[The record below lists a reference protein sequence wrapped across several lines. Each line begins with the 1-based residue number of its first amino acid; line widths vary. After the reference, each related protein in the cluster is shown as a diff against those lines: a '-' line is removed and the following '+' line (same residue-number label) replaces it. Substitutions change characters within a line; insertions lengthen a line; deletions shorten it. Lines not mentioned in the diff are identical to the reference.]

1 MIGLH
6 DLTLYLVRH
15 GECRHNVEGR
25 VAGQSDTPLTARGI
39 AHARANG
46 RVLREVEP
54 DLARFHFIASPT
66 HRTAMTMELARE
78 AAGLPREDYIA
89 DRRLMELDT
98 GDNTF
103 RIWAEVEAEM
113 KTDPA
118 YIDRWRYAHPGGE
131 SLADLHGRIGKF
143 LPTLT
148 GNAVIVTHSGPIRMI
163 RAHYLDLAPEAVLEY
178 KPPHAGILR
187 LSAGSETCFGE

>member
-1 MIGLH
+1 MTALH

-46 RVLREVEP
+46 RALREVEP
-54 DLARFHFIASPT
+54 DLARFRFIASPT
-66 HRTAMTMELARE
+66 HRTAATMELARE
-78 AAGLPREDYIA
+78 AAGLSREDYVA
-89 DRRLMELDT
+89 DHRLMELDT

-103 RIWAEVEAEM
+103 RVWAEVEAGM
-113 KTDPA
+113 KKDPA
-118 YIDRWRYAHPGGE
+118 YLDRWRYAHPGGE
-131 SLADLHGRIGKF
+131 SLADLHDRLGKF

-148 GNAVIVTHSGPIRMI
+148 GDAVIVTHSGPMRMI
-163 RAHYLDLAPEAVLEY
+163 RAHYLAIAPDAVLDY

-187 LSAGSETCFGE
+187 LSAGVETYFGE